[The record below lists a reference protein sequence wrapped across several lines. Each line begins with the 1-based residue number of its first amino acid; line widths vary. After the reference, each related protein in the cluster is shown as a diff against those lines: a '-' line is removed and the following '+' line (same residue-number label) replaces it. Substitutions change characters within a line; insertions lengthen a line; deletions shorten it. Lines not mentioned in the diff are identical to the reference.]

1 MKMFC
6 PKCGREDEDL
16 FKGLC
21 KSCFLKE
28 FQMVKPSNEMEFTV
42 CAHCGSILSH
52 GKWYDSELTDEELVE
67 KTLIENV
74 DAYELVKDLE
84 VIPEILTVRGSI
96 FDCMIHVEGEVLG
109 ETLVEEHAVE
119 VKRNRTMCP
128 DCSKFASG
136 YYESVIQIRADKR
149 VPGED
154 EIQAIDEIVRNRTR
168 KLSEKNRMA
177 YIAEVMTLKEG
188 VDYYVGSYKAARS
201 ITNAIKDVF
210 GGVVKES
217 PKIAGRNKSTG
228 KDLYRIW
235 ISLRLAAF
243 KKGDF
248 IGHGADIGR
257 VSGFDGNKVFM
268 KDLDSHKT
276 SSVSWRD
283 YDKIELLAGEED
295 VKKTTVTSKTPRT
308 IQILHPETYEPVD
321 IDLHEG
327 ISDLEIGVEVDV
339 VEIKGKLY
347 ILH

>member
-6 PKCGREDEDL
+6 PKCGKEDEEL

-21 KSCFLKE
+21 RSCFIKE
-28 FQMVKPSNEMEFTV
+28 FQMANPPHEMEFTI
-42 CAHCGSILSH
+42 CAHCDSTLEH
-52 GKWYDSELTDEELVE
+52 GKWYDSELSEEELVE
-67 KTLIENV
+67 KTLIENINANEPAENV
-74 DAYELVKDLE
+74 E
-84 VIPEILTVRGSI
+84 VTPEILTIRGSI
-96 FDCMIHVEGEVLG
+96 FDCMIHVEGNVFG
-109 ETLVEEHAVE
+109 EKVNEEYAVE

-136 YYESVIQIRADKR
+136 YYESVIQVRADKR
-149 VPGED
+149 VLTRE
-154 EIQAIDEIVRNRTR
+154 EIHDIDEIVKKRTR

-177 YIAEVMTLKEG
+177 YIAEVMKLKEG

-243 KKGDF
+243 QKGDF
-248 IGHGADIGR
+248 IGHGSHVGR
-257 VSGFDGNKVFM
+257 VSGFDGKKIFL
-268 KDLDSHKT
+268 KDFDSHKT
-276 SSVSWRD
+276 SSITWRD
-283 YDKIELLAGEED
+283 YAKIELLAGKDE
-295 VKKTTVTSKTPRT
+295 VKKTTVTSKTPRS

-321 IDLHEG
+321 IDLNEG

-339 VEIKGKLY
+339 VEINGKLY
-347 ILH
+347 ILN